1 MIDFVSQADLRK
13 GDILVSTGHT
23 EIYVGNGQVFSCG
36 SINSMK
42 ELEYSQSIQAKQ
54 NTKIIRIK

>member
-13 GDILVSTGHT
+13 GDILVSTGHI

-42 ELEYSQSIQAKQ
+42 ELESSRSIEPNN